1 MPSAGCK
8 RTRSKSD
15 QTGPLLQTRR
25 LTRNRGRTAV
35 TNIAAK
41 NSEFT
46 IESRP
51 PHNSQACFTDLPAEL
66 RLGIYSHLRDIIR
79 IHVHCRQKRKLDIFT
94 WTPCRSSSTISPL
107 LCANPKWSGVCS
119 EDERCTYR
127 LGSLAVLRGAWAL
140 AASNKMIRNEAQD
153 MFFRDSVVSVQA
165 QDLEVWL
172 DHLAMKNPRHLNR
185 LQRVC
190 LAGPNEWRSLS
201 RIQFETL
208 HNRAPNL

>member
-1 MPSAGCK
+1 MPSADCK

-15 QTGPLLQTRR
+15 QTGPLPQTRHS
-25 LTRNRGRTAV
+25 TRNGGRSAV

-46 IESRP
+46 IEL
-51 PHNSQACFTDLPAEL
+51 Q
-66 RLGIYSHLRDIIR
+66 IYSHLRDIIMND
-79 IHVHCRQKRKLDIFT
+79 VHRQQKRKLDIFT
-94 WTPCRSSSTISPL
+94 WTPCRSSSTLSPL

-140 AASNKMIRNEAQD
+140 AASNKMIRNKAQE
-153 MFFRDSVVSVQA
+153 MFFRDSVVSVRA

-190 LAGPNEWRSLS
+190 LAGPNQW
-201 RIQFETL
+201 
-208 HNRAPNL
+208 